1 MRARAIAIA
10 ATGILGTAT
19 AAVIARQLIKR
30 RRLAAEGVP
39 KYDDDTID
47 AILVVEDTLGEI
59 YDYTEMAA
67 GLPPQAQPLDE
78 RAQGQGENWFE
89 ALHEQA
95 VEYGP
100 EPEEVLVFFEEVEVE
115 PASDVVRDS
124 PPADRGSGG
133 PRGA

>member
-1 MRARAIAIA
+1 MRARALAIGA
-10 ATGILGTAT
+10 GILGTVA
-19 AAVIARQLIKR
+19 AAVIARQLIRR
-30 RRLAAEGVP
+30 RRLAAEAP
-39 KYDDDTID
+39 KFDDPID

-67 GLPPQAQPLDE
+67 GLPPRAQPDD
-78 RAQGQGENWFE
+78 RAQAHGENWFE

-100 EPEEVLVFFEEVEVE
+100 EPEEVLVFFEDVE
-115 PASDVVRDS
+115 PEAPAEARDT

-133 PRGA
+133 PRGG